1 MGYFKDGD
9 FRYMR
14 YKVYKAKDYAST
26 GLDTL
31 NAMKRIGA
39 KNKMKVGAYFAYMYD
54 ANSPVPK
61 RVQDLKERKAV
72 AAKLAGFD
80 LTVPEEY
87 NTASQIF
94 ALSIPVYVDIVTEM
108 LRVQHNRDFARISA
122 LEKFFD
128 ECVEKMF
135 AIVEEGDKMD
145 AKKVLDAMTV
155 KDGLRKY
162 MKATSEELEGLYA
175 KIYGGD
181 KQIEELVGQ
190 KMSWSPELVGAM
202 TEGEDYDTK
211 EFEW

>member
-9 FRYMR
+9 FRNMR
-14 YKVYKAKDYAST
+14 FKVYRAKDYSAT
-26 GLDTL
+26 GLDTVM
-31 NAMKRIGA
+31 AMRRITQR
-39 KNKMKVGAYFAYMYD
+39 NRMKVGAYFAYMYD
-54 ANSPVPK
+54 ANSPVPR

-80 LTVPEEY
+80 LTQAEEY
-87 NTASQIF
+87 NLVSQIF
-94 ALSIPVYVDIVTEM
+94 ALSSEVYVDIATEI
-108 LRVQHNRDFARISA
+108 LKVQHNRDFARISA

-181 KQIEELVGQ
+181 KQLEELVGQ

-202 TEGEDYDTK
+202 TEGEDYDAK

>member
-26 GLDTL
+26 NLDEIG
-31 NAMKRIGA
+31 AMKRVGI
-39 KNKMKVGAYFAYMYD
+39 KNRMKVGSYFAYMYD

-61 RVQDLKERKAV
+61 RVQDLKERKAI

-80 LTVPEEY
+80 LTIAEEY
-87 NTASQIF
+87 NAASQIF
-94 ALSIPVYVDIVTEM
+94 ALSAPLYVDIATQM
-108 LRVQHNRDFARISA
+108 LKVQHNRDFARISA

-181 KQIEELVGQ
+181 KQLEELVSQ
-190 KMSWSPELVGAM
+190 KMSWSPELVGSM
-202 TEGEDYDTK
+202 TEQEDYDSK

>member
-26 GLDTL
+26 NLDEIG
-31 NAMKRIGA
+31 AMKRVGI
-39 KNKMKVGAYFAYMYD
+39 KNRMKVGSYFAYMYD

-61 RVQDLKERKAV
+61 RVQDLKERKAI

-80 LTVPEEY
+80 LTIAEEY
-87 NTASQIF
+87 NAASQIF
-94 ALSIPVYVDIVTEM
+94 ALSAPLYVDIATQM
-108 LRVQHNRDFARISA
+108 LKVQHNRDFARISA

-181 KQIEELVGQ
+181 KQLEELVGQ
-190 KMSWSPELVGAM
+190 KMSWSPELVGSM
-202 TEGEDYDTK
+202 TEQEDYDSK

>member
-14 YKVYKAKDYAST
+14 YKVYRAKDYAAT
-26 GLDTL
+26 GLDTVM
-31 NAMKRIGA
+31 AMRRITQR
-39 KNKMKVGAYFAYMYD
+39 NRMKVGAYFAYMYD
-54 ANSPVPK
+54 ANSPVPR

-80 LTVPEEY
+80 LTQAEEY
-87 NTASQIF
+87 NLVSQIF
-94 ALSIPVYVDIVTEM
+94 GLSAEVYVDIATEM
-108 LRVQHNRDFARISA
+108 LRAQHNRDFSRISA

-181 KQIEELVGQ
+181 KQLEELVGQ
-190 KMSWSPELVGAM
+190 KMSYSPELVAGL
-202 TEGEDYDTK
+202 TEAEDYDAK